1 MTVFAKFEAGFA
13 SASNRQKMQMRIAD
27 TVGKGCAV
35 VTAVSVWRWNGR
47 RFKVS
52 VGDRGVGRERKRQD
66 HLMEQGTGHRARF
79 LGGGQSVGPCSRWIT
94 ALYGRR
100 SAERGYSTFNITNL
114 PSCSMQ
120 CRAVQS
126 NVMRYLIE

>member
-52 VGDRGVGRERKRQD
+52 
-66 HLMEQGTGHRARF
+66 
-79 LGGGQSVGPCSRWIT
+79 
-94 ALYGRR
+94 AL
-100 SAERGYSTFNITNL
+100 TW
-114 PSCSMQ
+114 
-120 CRAVQS
+120 
-126 NVMRYLIE
+126 